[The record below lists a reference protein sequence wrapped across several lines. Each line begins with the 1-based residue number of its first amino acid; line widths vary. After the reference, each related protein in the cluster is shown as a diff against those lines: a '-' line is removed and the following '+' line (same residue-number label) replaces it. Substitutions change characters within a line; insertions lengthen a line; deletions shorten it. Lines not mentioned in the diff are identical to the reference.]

1 VQASDTG
8 IDVAFTVSHVTLPG
22 ASDKPTALYFDQQA
36 RRAALHAR
44 TTERAF
50 AFAAM

>member
-1 VQASDTG
+1 MGV
-8 IDVAFTVSHVTLPG
+8 DVAFTVSHVTLPG

-36 RRAALHAR
+36 RRAAPRR